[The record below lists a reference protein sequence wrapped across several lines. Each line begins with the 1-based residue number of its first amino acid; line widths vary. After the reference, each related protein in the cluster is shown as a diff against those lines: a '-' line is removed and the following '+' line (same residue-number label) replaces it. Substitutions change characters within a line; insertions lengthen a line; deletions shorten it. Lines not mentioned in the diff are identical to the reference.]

1 MTTAARPTFDPA
13 RGRESKGP
21 KLQTSAR
28 DLPSHTTL
36 KYRQPES
43 ETSLEQK
50 VDDLKQQLLEA
61 EREHFRK
68 LKAGSG
74 AAAIGSSEP
83 TPGQVD
89 SESAT
94 PQLDDEKRRQLL
106 EQVQGWDVDDSDDSD
121 EESSSGPPERK
132 AIGGIFG
139 NTVNSTSFSSDEN
152 EDDSDDDGDDDETAQ
167 LLRELEK
174 IKRERAEEEAKKAEQ
189 QALMEESQRTEQLL
203 GGNPLLNL
211 NNGPSFA
218 VKRRWDDDV
227 IFKNQ
232 ARDVDDKPQKRFIN
246 DMLRSDFHRKFMDK
260 YIR

>member
-106 EQVQGWDVDDSDDSD
+106 EQVQGWDVDD
-121 EESSSGPPERK
+121 
-132 AIGGIFG
+132 I
-139 NTVNSTSFSSDEN
+139 NSTSFSSDEN
-152 EDDSDDDGDDDETAQ
+152 EDDSDDDGDDDDDDETAQ